1 MMMPCIIVL
10 CVLMMLE
17 NNNDDMNAII
27 QTAACIKRNNR
38 FILLFLGFAIV
49 IWLEVLCSEKT
60 VIPQLLSNPI
70 FEGFTEEDII
80 DQVHGKRLMSMLVLL
95 LISLLKIVYVS
106 FVLFLGNYYINSA
119 ERKGYIKLLKVAV
132 LAESINLVYRLYNV
146 VIQFL
151 GMDISIW
158 DIKERF
164 SLIKILN
171 TSDMG
176 VMAEMLN
183 FPLTSVNVIS
193 ITYCLIL
200 TFLVSRVFENKFVNS
215 LSYVLSTYVL
225 VSVVLAF
232 LASFIMFIYV

>member
-200 TFLVSRVFENKFVNS
+200 TFLVSRVFENKFVKS

>member
-1 MMMPCIIVL
+1 
-10 CVLMMLE
+10 
-17 NNNDDMNAII
+17 MNAII

-70 FEGFTEEDII
+70 FDGFSEEDII

>member
-1 MMMPCIIVL
+1 
-10 CVLMMLE
+10 
-17 NNNDDMNAII
+17 MNAII
-27 QTAACIKRNNR
+27 QTSACIKRNNR

-80 DQVHGKRLMSMLVLL
+80 EQVHGKRVMSILMLF
-95 LISLLKIVYVS
+95 LISLLKMVYVS
-106 FVLFLGNYYINSA
+106 FVLFLGNYYISST
-119 ERKGYIKLLKVAV
+119 EKKGYVKLLKVAV
-132 LAESINLVYRLYNV
+132 LAESINLLYRLYKV

-151 GMDISIW
+151 ELDLEKW

-164 SLIKILN
+164 SLIKLLN

-183 FPLTSVNVIS
+183 LPLTSVNIIS
-193 ITYCLIL
+193 IAYCLIL
-200 TFLVSRVFENKFVNS
+200 TFLVSRVFEIKFVKS
-215 LSYVLSTYVL
+215 LSYVLCTYVL

-232 LASFIMFIYV
+232 LGSFIMFIYV

>member
-1 MMMPCIIVL
+1 
-10 CVLMMLE
+10 
-17 NNNDDMNAII
+17 MNAII

-200 TFLVSRVFENKFVNS
+200 TFLVSRVFENKFVKS

>member
-70 FEGFTEEDII
+70 FDGFSEEDII

-200 TFLVSRVFENKFVNS
+200 TFLVSRVFENKFVKS

>member
-1 MMMPCIIVL
+1 
-10 CVLMMLE
+10 
-17 NNNDDMNAII
+17 MNAII

-70 FEGFTEEDII
+70 FDGFSEEDII

-200 TFLVSRVFENKFVNS
+200 TFLVSRVFENKFVKS

>member
-1 MMMPCIIVL
+1 
-10 CVLMMLE
+10 
-17 NNNDDMNAII
+17 MNAII

>member
-1 MMMPCIIVL
+1 
-10 CVLMMLE
+10 
-17 NNNDDMNAII
+17 MNAII

-70 FEGFTEEDII
+70 FDGFSEEDII

-119 ERKGYIKLLKVAV
+119 ETKGYIKLLKVAV

-200 TFLVSRVFENKFVNS
+200 TFLVSRVFENKFVKS